1 MKTVAFHTLGCKL
14 NFSETSSLKRE
25 FEDHNFFVTGFG
37 NKADVYVI
45 NTCSVTQDAN
55 RDCRKFVRQ
64 ALRRNP
70 EAFVAVTGCYAQLEP
85 QEIASIEGVDVV
97 IGARDKFKLF
107 ELAGQFEKKDHTI
120 IHHSDVNEAV
130 DFHHAFSSSDRTRAF
145 LKIQDGC
152 DYKCAFC
159 TIPLARG
166 KSRSPLISEI
176 LANARQV
183 LDEGYREIV
192 LTGVNAGDFG
202 RYNGESF
209 LELLMALDRIDG
221 LERIRISSIEPNLLH
236 EDIIRFA
243 ADSRTIQPHF
253 HIPLQSGSD
262 TMLAIMK
269 RRYRTDLYRSRVE
282 LIRQMMPD
290 AAIGVDVITGHPGE
304 TEDLFRETFDF
315 IKSLDISYLHVFT
328 YSERPNTS
336 ALDVTPVVPVPVR
349 KKRTHILR
357 RLSAMKRFEFDTRH
371 GGEPRPVLFESEPGD
386 GLISGWTDNY
396 IRVFAPFRPSLINS
410 IAPVT
415 LLGYDSNRGGY
426 IAEISKK
433 TEMPE
438 MTVKPEMRETKA
450 DVINGSSHV

>member
-25 FEDHNFFVTGFG
+25 FEDHDFLVTGFSD
-37 NKADVYVI
+37 KADVYVI

-55 RDCRKFVRQ
+55 SDCRKYVRQ

-70 EAFVAVTGCYAQLEP
+70 DAFVAVTGCYAQLEP
-85 QEIASIEGVDVV
+85 QEIAEIKGVDVV

-107 ELAGQFEKKDHTI
+107 ELAGQFEKKDKTI
-120 IHHSDVNEAV
+120 IHHTDVNEAV

-152 DYKCAFC
+152 DYKCSFC

-166 KSRSPLISEI
+166 KSRSPLIAEI
-176 LANARQV
+176 LKNARQV

-236 EDIIRFA
+236 DDIIRFA

-269 RRYRTDLYRSRVE
+269 RRYRTDLYRKRIG
-282 LIRQMMPD
+282 LIRQHMPS

-304 TEDLFRETFDF
+304 TEELFRETIDF
-315 IKSLDISYLHVFT
+315 IQALDVSYLHVFT
-328 YSERPNTS
+328 YSERPNTT
-336 ALDVTPVVPVPVR
+336 ALDISPVIPVPER
-349 KKRTHILR
+349 RKRTHVLR
-357 RLSAMKRFEFDTRH
+357 RLSKQKRFDFDTRH
-371 GGEPRPVLFESEPGD
+371 AGQQHTVLFESEPKN
-386 GLISGWTDNY
+386 GLIAGWTENY
-396 IRVFAPFRPSLINS
+396 IRVYTPFHPTLVNAIKKISLDQ
-410 IAPVT
+410 
-415 LLGYDSNRGGY
+415 YDTETGGY
-426 IAEISKK
+426 IISL
-433 TEMPE
+433 PLSI
-438 MTVKPEMRETKA
+438 VKESA
-450 DVINGSSHV
+450 GSVHG

>member
-25 FEDHNFFVTGFG
+25 FEDHNFLVTGFSD
-37 NKADVYVI
+37 KADVYVI

-55 RDCRKFVRQ
+55 SDCRKYVRQ

-70 EAFVAVTGCYAQLEP
+70 DAFVAVTGCYAQLEP
-85 QEIASIEGVDVV
+85 QEIAEIKGVDVV

-107 ELAGQFEKKDHTI
+107 ELAGQFEKKDKTI
-120 IHHSDVNEAV
+120 IHHTDVNEAV

-152 DYKCAFC
+152 DYKCSFC

-166 KSRSPLISEI
+166 KSRSPLIAEI
-176 LANARQV
+176 LKNARQV

-236 EDIIRFA
+236 DDIIRFA

-269 RRYRTDLYRSRVE
+269 RRYRTDLYRKRIG
-282 LIRQMMPD
+282 LIRQHMPS

-304 TEDLFRETFDF
+304 TEELFRETIDF
-315 IKSLDISYLHVFT
+315 IQALDVSYLHVFT
-328 YSERPNTS
+328 YSERPNTT
-336 ALDVTPVVPVPVR
+336 ALDISPVIPVPER
-349 KKRTHILR
+349 RKRTHVLR
-357 RLSAMKRFEFDTRH
+357 RLSKQKRFDFDTRH
-371 GGEPRPVLFESEPGD
+371 AGQQHTVLFESEPKN
-386 GLISGWTDNY
+386 GLIAGWTENY
-396 IRVFAPFRPSLINS
+396 IRVYTPFHPTLVNAIKKISLDQ
-410 IAPVT
+410 
-415 LLGYDSNRGGY
+415 YDTETGGY
-426 IAEISKK
+426 IISL
-433 TEMPE
+433 PLSI
-438 MTVKPEMRETKA
+438 VKESA
-450 DVINGSSHV
+450 GSVHG

>member
-25 FEDHNFFVTGFG
+25 FEGHDFLVTGFSD
-37 NKADVYVI
+37 KADVYVI

-55 RDCRKFVRQ
+55 SDCRKYVRQ

-70 EAFVAVTGCYAQLEP
+70 DAFVAVTGCYAQLEP
-85 QEIASIEGVDVV
+85 GEIAAIEGVDVV
-97 IGARDKFKLF
+97 IGARDKFRLF
-107 ELAGQFEKKDHTI
+107 ELAGQFEKKDKTI
-120 IHHSDVNEAV
+120 VHHSDVNEAV

-166 KSRSPLISEI
+166 KSRSPMIAEI
-176 LANARQV
+176 LDNVRQV

-202 RYNGESF
+202 RYNGENF

-236 EDIIRFA
+236 DDLIRFA

-262 TMLAIMK
+262 TMLALMK
-269 RRYRTDLYRSRVE
+269 RRYRTDLYRKRVE
-282 LIRQMMPD
+282 LIRQCMPD

-304 TEDLFRETFDF
+304 TDELFGETIDF
-315 IKSLDISYLHVFT
+315 IQSLDVTYLHVFT
-328 YSERPNTS
+328 YSERPNTP
-336 ALDVTPVVPVPVR
+336 ALDISPVIPVPVR

-357 RLSAMKRFEFDTRH
+357 RLSLKKRFDFDNRH
-371 GGEPRPVLFESEPGD
+371 TGQKRPVLFESEPKNGM
-386 GLISGWTDNY
+386 IAGWTDNY
-396 IRVFAPFRPSLINS
+396 IRVFSPFHPLLINA
-410 IAPVT
+410 IENVKLDT
-415 LLGYDSNRGGY
+415 YQTETGGY
-426 IAEISKK
+426 L
-433 TEMPE
+433 TRLPE
-438 MTVKPEMRETKA
+438 YSLKELA
-450 DVINGSSHV
+450 GSVHG

>member
-14 NFSETSSLKRE
+14 NFSETSSLRRE
-25 FEDHNFFVTGFG
+25 FEDHNFHVTEFG
-37 NKADVYVI
+37 TRADVYVI

-55 RDCRKFVRQ
+55 RDCRKYVRQ

-70 EAFVAVTGCYAQLEP
+70 DAFVAVTGCYAQLEP
-85 QEIASIEGVDVV
+85 EEIASIEGVDVV
-97 IGARDKFKLF
+97 IGTRDKFKLF

-166 KSRSPLISEI
+166 KSRSPFISEI
-176 LANARQV
+176 VANARQV
-183 LDEGYREIV
+183 IDEGYREIV

-209 LELLMALDRIDG
+209 LELLMALDRVDG

-236 EDIIRFA
+236 DDIIRFA

-262 TMLAIMK
+262 AMLALMK
-269 RRYRTDLYRSRVE
+269 RRYRTGLYRKRVE
-282 LIRQMMPD
+282 LIRQTMPQ

-304 TEDLFRETFDF
+304 SDELFRETSEY
-315 IKSLDISYLHVFT
+315 IQSLDISYLHVFT
-328 YSERPNTS
+328 YSERPNT
-336 ALDVTPVVPVPVR
+336 AAIDMAPVVPVPVR
-349 KKRTHILR
+349 KKRTRMLR
-357 RLSAMKRFEFDTRH
+357 QLSDMKRFEFDTRFK
-371 GGEPRPVLFESEPGD
+371 GQSRTVLFESEAGD
-386 GLISGWTDNY
+386 GIIQGWTDNY
-396 IRVFAPFRPSLINS
+396 IRVFTPYRSDLVNS
-410 IAPVT
+410 VTPVT
-415 LLGYDSNRGGY
+415 LGTYDSSRSGY
-426 IAEISKK
+426 I
-433 TEMPE
+433 TEVLKMP
-438 MTVKPEMRETKA
+438 VYSS
-450 DVINGSSHV
+450 NGTIHV

>member
-25 FEDHNFFVTGFG
+25 FEGHNFLVTGFSD
-37 NKADVYVI
+37 KADVYVI

-55 RDCRKFVRQ
+55 SDCRKYVRQ

-70 EAFVAVTGCYAQLEP
+70 DAFVAVTGCYAQLEP
-85 QEIASIEGVDVV
+85 GEIAAIEGVDVV

-107 ELAGQFEKKDHTI
+107 ELAGQFEKKDKTI
-120 IHHSDVNEAV
+120 VHHSDVNEAV

-152 DYKCAFC
+152 DYKCTFC

-166 KSRSPLISEI
+166 KSRSPMIAEI
-176 LANARQV
+176 LDNARQV

-202 RYNGESF
+202 RYNGENF

-236 EDIIRFA
+236 DDLIRFA

-262 TMLAIMK
+262 TMLALMK
-269 RRYRTDLYRSRVE
+269 RRYRTGLYRKRVE
-282 LIRQMMPD
+282 LIRQCMPD

-304 TEDLFRETFDF
+304 TDTLFGETIDF
-315 IKSLDISYLHVFT
+315 IQSLDVSYLHVFT
-328 YSERPNTS
+328 YSERPNTP
-336 ALDVTPVVPVPVR
+336 ALDISPVIPVPVR

-357 RLSAMKRFEFDTRH
+357 RISLKKRFDFDNRH
-371 GGEPRPVLFESEPGD
+371 TGQKRPVLFESEPKNGM
-386 GLISGWTDNY
+386 IAGWTDNY
-396 IRVFAPFRPSLINS
+396 IRVFSPFHP
-410 IAPVT
+410 
-415 LLGYDSNRGGY
+415 LLVNAIENVKLDTYDTETGGY
-426 IAEISKK
+426 L
-433 TEMPE
+433 TRLPE
-438 MTVKPEMRETKA
+438 YSLKEPA
-450 DVINGSSHV
+450 GSVHG

>member
-25 FEDHNFFVTGFG
+25 FEDHDFLVTGFG
-37 NKADVYVI
+37 GKADVYVI

-55 RDCRKFVRQ
+55 SDCRKYVRQ

-70 EAFVAVTGCYAQLEP
+70 DAFVAVTGCYAQLEP
-85 QEIASIEGVDVV
+85 EEIAEIKGVDVV

-107 ELAGQFEKKDHTI
+107 ELAGQFEKKDKTIVHHT
-120 IHHSDVNEAV
+120 DVNEAV

-166 KSRSPLISEI
+166 KSRSPLIAEI
-176 LANARQV
+176 LQNARQV

-202 RYNGESF
+202 RYNGENF
-209 LELLMALDRIDG
+209 LELLMALDRIEG

-236 EDIIRFA
+236 DDIIRFA

-253 HIPLQSGSD
+253 HIPMQSGSD

-269 RRYRTDLYRSRVE
+269 RRYRTDLYRKRVE
-282 LIRQMMPD
+282 LIRQCMPS

-304 TEDLFRETFDF
+304 TEELFRETIDF
-315 IKSLDISYLHVFT
+315 LQALDVSYLHVFT
-328 YSERPNTS
+328 YSERPNTT
-336 ALDVTPVVPVPVR
+336 ALDITPVIPVPDR
-349 KKRTHILR
+349 RKRTHVLR
-357 RLSAMKRFEFDTRH
+357 RLSKQKRFDFDHRH
-371 GGEPRPVLFESEPGD
+371 AGQQHTVLFESEPKN
-386 GLISGWTDNY
+386 GLLAGWTENY
-396 IRVFAPFRPSLINS
+396 IRVYTPFHPSLVNAIKK
-410 IAPVT
+410 VT
-415 LLGYDSNRGGY
+415 LDQYDPENGGY
-426 IAEISKK
+426 I
-433 TEMPE
+433 MPLPLSI
-438 MTVKPEMRETKA
+438 VKESA
-450 DVINGSSHV
+450 GFVHG

>member
-25 FEDHNFFVTGFG
+25 FEDHDFLVTGFSD
-37 NKADVYVI
+37 KADVYVI

-55 RDCRKFVRQ
+55 SDCRKYVRQ

-70 EAFVAVTGCYAQLEP
+70 DAFVAVTGCYAQLEP
-85 QEIASIEGVDVV
+85 EEIAEIKGVDVV
-97 IGARDKFKLF
+97 IGARDKFQLF
-107 ELAGQFEKKDHTI
+107 ELAGKFEKKDKTI
-120 IHHSDVNEAV
+120 VHHSDVNEAV

-152 DYKCAFC
+152 DYKCSFC

-176 LANARQV
+176 LKNARQV

-202 RYNGESF
+202 RYNGENF

-236 EDIIRFA
+236 DDIIRFA
-243 ADSRTIQPHF
+243 ADSRTVQPHF

-269 RRYRTDLYRSRVE
+269 RRYRTDLYRKRVE
-282 LIRQMMPD
+282 LIRQRMPS

-304 TEDLFRETFDF
+304 TEELFRETIGFLQT
-315 IKSLDISYLHVFT
+315 LDVSYLHVFT
-328 YSERPNTS
+328 YSERPNTT
-336 ALDVTPVVPVPVR
+336 ALDITPVIPVPDR
-349 KKRTHILR
+349 RKRTHVLR
-357 RLSAMKRFEFDTRH
+357 RISKQKRFDFDSRH
-371 GGEPRPVLFESEPGD
+371 AGQQHTVLFESEPKN
-386 GLISGWTDNY
+386 GLIAGWTENY
-396 IRVFAPFRPSLINS
+396 IRVYTPFHPSLVNAIKK
-410 IAPVT
+410 VT
-415 LLGYDSNRGGY
+415 LDQYGAETGGY
-426 IAEISKK
+426 II
-433 TEMPE
+433 PL
-438 MTVKPEMRETKA
+438 PL
-450 DVINGSSHV
+450 SSEKESAGPVHG

>member
-25 FEDHNFFVTGFG
+25 FEDHDFLVTGFSD
-37 NKADVYVI
+37 KADVYVI

-55 RDCRKFVRQ
+55 SDCRKYVRQ

-70 EAFVAVTGCYAQLEP
+70 DAFVAVTGCYAQLEP
-85 QEIASIEGVDVV
+85 EEIAEIKGVDVV
-97 IGARDKFKLF
+97 IGARDKFQLF
-107 ELAGQFEKKDHTI
+107 ELAGQFEKKDKTI
-120 IHHSDVNEAV
+120 VHHSDVNEAV

-152 DYKCAFC
+152 DYKCSFC

-176 LANARQV
+176 LKNARQV

-202 RYNGESF
+202 RYNGENF

-236 EDIIRFA
+236 DDIIRFA

-269 RRYRTDLYRSRVE
+269 RRYRTDLYSKRIA
-282 LIRQMMPD
+282 LIRQRMPS

-304 TEDLFRETFDF
+304 TEELFRETIDF
-315 IKSLDISYLHVFT
+315 IQALDVSYLHVFT
-328 YSERPNTS
+328 FSERPNTT
-336 ALDVTPVVPVPVR
+336 ALDIAPVIPVPER
-349 KKRTHILR
+349 RKRTHVLR
-357 RLSAMKRFEFDTRH
+357 RLSQQKRFDFDSRH
-371 GGEPRPVLFESEPGD
+371 AGQQHTVLFESEPKN
-386 GLISGWTDNY
+386 GLIAGWTENY
-396 IRVFAPFRPSLINS
+396 IRVYTPFHPMLVNAIKK
-410 IAPVT
+410 IT
-415 LLGYDSNRGGY
+415 LDQYDNETGGY
-426 IAEISKK
+426 IIPIPLRIEKESA
-433 TEMPE
+433 
-438 MTVKPEMRETKA
+438 
-450 DVINGSSHV
+450 GSVHG